1 MASLLKLEKSY
12 KLLDYIYPLYFVVA
26 FFDMYLGNIG
36 IYIYIKYFSFIILLL
51 FGIKIYVNCTNYKS
65 MKSIFTLFLLYNL
78 CSIIWYVINGVPFQ
92 CYFNEIFNSIPA
104 MFFFYIGMSERRVE
118 ERFFRYFLYSCTIC
132 MLIGFYLYLA
142 TPGWYIAS
150 KTALANNQWYVQYNY
165 SENDIS
171 SSMRFSSYLTDTYE
185 ADVFAI
191 FAFGIA
197 ISFLFNKKNYYSYK
211 LSYLFIFINLVAA
224 IMTQQRVAM
233 AGVSAYF
240 IFFILWGY
248 KNNNR
253 KEASKM
259 ILIVVL
265 FLFLLIPVAIKYF
278 ADRIDLILELLTGR
292 MENMSMTKAMGE
304 RNYQIK
310 LLTDHWMNPIFGHGI
325 GAGGSLARSLGHP
338 GVSDCSYI
346 EMLYEIGVVGFIFYF
361 YILLK
366 TSFRGIKYLRY
377 YIAELCMIGFVA
389 VACIGSNTLTM
400 GFLAITPFWYCL
412 GRIWNPYLHSY
423 NLSKRT

>member
-1 MASLLKLEKSY
+1 MDSLFKLERAY
-12 KLLDYIYPLYFVVA
+12 KLLNYIYPLYFVVA

-36 IYIYIKYFSFIILLL
+36 IYIYIKYLSFILLL
-51 FGIKIYVNCTNYKS
+51 LYGVKIYINCTNYKG

-92 CYFNEIFNSIPA
+92 CYLNEIFNSIPA
-104 MFFFYIGMSERRVE
+104 MFFFYIGMSERRNDD
-118 ERFFRYFLYSCTIC
+118 RFFRYFLYGCTIC
-132 MLIGFYLYLA
+132 MLIGFYLYLSM
-142 TPGWYIAS
+142 PGWYIAS
-150 KTALANNQWYVQYNY
+150 KTALANNQWYSQYNY

-197 ISFLFNKKNYYSYK
+197 ISFLYNRKKYYNDIF
-211 LSYLFIFINLVAA
+211 SYLFILINIVAA

-233 AGVSAYF
+233 AAVGCYF
-240 IFFILWGY
+240 VFFLLWGY
-248 KNNNR
+248 RNNNK
-253 KEASKM
+253 KEASSM

-265 FLFLLIPVAIKYF
+265 FLLLLISFAMKYF
-278 ADRIDLILELLTGR
+278 ADRIDLITELLTGR
-292 MENMSMTKAMGE
+292 MENMSMSKAMGE

-310 LLTDHWMNPIFGHGI
+310 LLTDHWNNPIFGHGI
-325 GAGGSLARSLGHP
+325 GSGGSLARSLGHP

-346 EMLYEIGVVGFIFYF
+346 EMLYEVGVVGFIFYF
-361 YILLK
+361 YILFK
-366 TSFRGIKYLRY
+366 TVLRGVHYLRN
-377 YIAELCMIGFVA
+377 YIAELVMIGFVA

-400 GFLAITPFWYCL
+400 GFLAICPFWYCM
-412 GRIWNPYLHSY
+412 GRIWNPYLFNS
-423 NLSKRT
+423 